1 MRKVLHILLGIYGF
15 IANLITYITGIDNV
29 LNILNKYLPF
39 FSPYLIIVINILLLS
54 LLIFYCPI
62 LLTIYVTLS
71 RRKKIG
77 THNIECSPLN
87 FFVYRLLNKNGK
99 LLKLVHCKLYHH
111 SYKLKNEIR
120 KGLILNRE
128 QLQERIGDLLNLT
141 GPSLKDVFNLTLSI
155 NIKLL
160 SYSSDNKSFLTPY
173 VQVQRESIKRDVSK
187 ERNLNHK
194 YIVLPDKDAD
204 QKRAFLDAKHYHE
217 HNEERIYQVNS
228 IFNYL
233 FNSNTR
239 YWMSNDLSKDEA
251 DEIFFTSS
259 ENYPRHYKSMAVFK
273 IVPPFKKEA
282 IPEGLLI
289 FDTENTGC
297 FVEEECAQ
305 LMGLIAHLLYEIFLE
320 YKIYEQKEETEREK
334 NIYYKRKKKTLR
346 HL

>member
-1 MRKVLHILLGIYGF
+1 
-15 IANLITYITGIDNV
+15 
-29 LNILNKYLPF
+29 
-39 FSPYLIIVINILLLS
+39 
-54 LLIFYCPI
+54 
-62 LLTIYVTLS
+62 
-71 RRKKIG
+71 
-77 THNIECSPLN
+77 
-87 FFVYRLLNKNGK
+87 
-99 LLKLVHCKLYHH
+99 
-111 SYKLKNEIR
+111 
-120 KGLILNRE
+120 
-128 QLQERIGDLLNLT
+128 
-141 GPSLKDVFNLTLSI
+141 
-155 NIKLL
+155 
-160 SYSSDNKSFLTPY
+160 
-173 VQVQRESIKRDVSK
+173 VSK

-282 IPEGLLI
+282 I
-289 FDTENTGC
+289 
-297 FVEEECAQ
+297 
-305 LMGLIAHLLYEIFLE
+305 LLYEIFLE